1 MTTDVAF
8 IMDLLRYAVFTAVMD
23 ELGFLHSPLTREFAK
38 ARCFQKGINRT
49 GTRGGP
55 AIPLPAPHYI
65 RGCTL
70 PENIGFQNAVFWLE
84 LRLMEA

>member
-38 ARCFQKGINRT
+38 ARCFQKGIN
-49 GTRGGP
+49 
-55 AIPLPAPHYI
+55 
-65 RGCTL
+65 
-70 PENIGFQNAVFWLE
+70 
-84 LRLMEA
+84 